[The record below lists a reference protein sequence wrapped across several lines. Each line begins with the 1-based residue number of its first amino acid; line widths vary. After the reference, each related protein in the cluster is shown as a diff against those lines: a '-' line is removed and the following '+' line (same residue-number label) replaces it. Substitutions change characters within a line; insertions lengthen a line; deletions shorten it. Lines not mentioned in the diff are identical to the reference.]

1 MNMHSN
7 YSYRALSRMPTR
19 QSGVV
24 LIVALIM
31 LLVMTITGV
40 TTMSGSTLQERMA
53 SNQRQRVI
61 AINNA
66 DQGLRQAE
74 AVLNGLH
81 GANAFSE
88 PALQAAFAVGAGLYT
103 EVPID
108 SEVINPLGFPRL
120 DDTQWLL
127 AANAANSAPVND
139 AGGNTI
145 GRYIIQYMG
154 AGGANAI
161 DSLDYGGPT
170 DYAGESEIPGGSGR
184 YRHSF
189 RITVLGISGDA
200 NNNIT
205 TIIESYYLEQ
215 AQP

>member
-1 MNMHSN
+1 MNMHRS
-7 YSYRALSRMPTR
+7 YSYKALARMPAT

-31 LLVMTITGV
+31 LLVMTIAGV

-53 SNQRQRVI
+53 SNQRQRTV

-81 GANAFSE
+81 GANSFAE
-88 PALQAAFAVGAGLYT
+88 PALQAAFLGAAGMYA
-103 EVPID
+103 EVSIG
-108 SEVINPLGFPRL
+108 SGVINSLGFPRL
-120 DDTQWLL
+120 NDAQWLL

-145 GRYIIQYMG
+145 ARYIIQYMG
-154 AGGANAI
+154 AGAANAVN
-161 DSLDYGGPT
+161 SLDFGGPA
-170 DYAGESEIPGGSGR
+170 DYAGESEIPGGS
-184 YRHSF
+184 RHRHTF
-189 RITVLGISGDA
+189 RITVLGIAGDA
-200 NNNIT
+200 NNIT
-205 TIIESYYLEQ
+205 SIIESYYLEQ